1 MSTRKKMYDSNNLPP
16 RIKLIERLNAL
27 THGIGVVLSVIGTY
41 MLLNKLG
48 QETLI
53 TSKIAYWIYGLSLI
67 LLFMNS
73 TVYHLLAFS
82 KLKAFFQKLDHS
94 AIYLLIAGTYT
105 PYLMISLGGKFG
117 YTLLILIW
125 LLGIAGIFFEIQAT
139 DRFPRLST
147 FLYLGLGWMSV
158 IIIYPLF
165 KKIGLNAVLYLGL
178 GGLMYSIGTLFYS
191 MKSNRW
197 MHVIWHLF
205 VMAGAFCMFLSIF
218 LYV

>member
-1 MSTRKKMYDSNNLPP
+1 
-16 RIKLIERLNAL
+16 
-27 THGIGVVLSVIGTY
+27 

-125 LLGIAGIFFEIQAT
+125 LLGLAGIFFEIQAT